1 MKIIYTTSLAKTLDA
16 LNHAFFF
23 SEKITAAQIREAGA
37 WIASRHDKKGAYA
50 DMFAPTR
57 SDFASGIR
65 LFTGE
70 RMSSNAGIG
79 HILGEEACRA
89 LHLLNV
95 QNKEIK
101 IALRE
106 ATAGIQ
112 ERLDEH
118 AYQTGTY
125 CCGTCTPAMWRH
137 AVVGNLKDSEKLLSQ
152 GLKTLK
158 ARREENGRWR
168 SFPFYYTLLAL
179 LDINLAAAVE
189 EMRHAAPVLERMLQ
203 RLPKKEKVYKRRRML
218 AERVLAKI

>member
-1 MKIIYTTSLAKTLDA
+1 MKLINPTSLAKTLDA

-23 SEKITAAQIREAGA
+23 GEKITAVLIREAA
-37 WIASRHDKKGAYA
+37 TWIASRHGKKGAYA

-70 RMSSNAGIG
+70 RMGSNAGIG

-95 QNKEIK
+95 KNKQVKE
-101 IALRE
+101 ALKE

-112 ERLDEH
+112 ERLNSY

-125 CCGTCTPAMWRH
+125 CCGTCTVSVWRH
-137 AVVGNLKDSEKLLSQ
+137 ALVGKLRDREMLFAK
-152 GLKTLK
+152 GIKTLINHRLGDGK
-158 ARREENGRWR
+158 WRR
-168 SFPFYYTLLAL
+168 FPFYYTLLAL
-179 LDINLAAAVE
+179 SDIDLPDAIREIKYTV
-189 EMRHAAPVLERMLQ
+189 PVLERML
-203 RLPKKEKVYKRRRML
+203 RRKASTDKYGVRRRIL
-218 AERVLAKI
+218 AERILEKI